1 MQDKIYD
8 LLVKSDDV
16 EWQTIIYE
24 LVKTEQM
31 NPWDIDISELS
42 QKYIEI
48 LKKLKE
54 MDCRVSGK
62 VLLAA
67 AILLKIKSNRLV
79 GEDIAEFDKMCK
91 EPEGLDEEEFYDEL
105 KNEFGPGFV
114 DKFKILPKTPQPR
127 KRKVSIYDLVGA
139 LQQALQVK
147 KRRVLANMPSPA
159 MKIPEKKYNIDNL
172 IEDIYTKV
180 INYLDKNNALTFSQL
195 LPSEE
200 REDKVYTFI
209 PLLYLEHQRRIEMSQ
224 EVHFGEIGIAIKDE
238 NIVSESKE

>member
-1 MQDKIYD
+1 MD
-8 LLVKSDDV
+8 
-16 EWQTIIYE
+16 
-24 LVKTEQM
+24 
-31 NPWDIDISELS
+31 PWDIDISELS
-42 QKYIEI
+42 QKYIGV

-54 MDCRVSGK
+54 MDCRISGK

-79 GEDIAEFDKMCK
+79 GEDIAEFDRMCK

-105 KNEFGPGFV
+105 KNEFGPEFV
-114 DKFKILPKTPQPR
+114 DKFKILPRTPQPR

-139 LQQALQVK
+139 LQQALQTKRK
-147 KRRVLANMPSPA
+147 KVLANIPA
-159 MKIPEKKYNIDNL
+159 PAVKIPEKKYDIENL

-180 INYLDKNNALTFSQL
+180 IEYLEKNSKLTFSQL

-209 PLLYLEHQRRIEMSQ
+209 PLLYLENQRRIEMSQ
-224 EVHFGEIGIAIKDE
+224 ETHFGEIGIAVKNGNE
-238 NIVSESKE
+238 VSEEKE